1 MTGKV
6 DFYVLEDSEPSGR
19 LRLACRIAEK
29 AYLAGQAVL
38 IWHTDPVELAELDDL
53 LWTFADRSFVPHE
66 TLLAPGATTESPVI
80 LSAGVVPERR
90 HDVLINL
97 ADEVPPFLE
106 RVDRVADIVDGAETR
121 RRAGRVRFRAYR
133 DAGVEPETHKMATGF
148 GPRAQGPE

>member
-1 MTGKV
+1 MTRKV
-6 DFYVLEDSEPSGR
+6 DFYVLEESGPSSR

-38 IWHTDPVELAELDDL
+38 IWHTDPIELAELDDL

-66 TLLAPGATTESPVI
+66 TLLAPGAATEAPVL

-106 RVDRVADIVDGAETR
+106 RVERVADIVDGEESR
-121 RRAGRVRFRAYR
+121 RRAGRARFRAYR
-133 DAGVEPETHKMATGF
+133 EAGVEPETHKMG
-148 GPRAQGPE
+148 